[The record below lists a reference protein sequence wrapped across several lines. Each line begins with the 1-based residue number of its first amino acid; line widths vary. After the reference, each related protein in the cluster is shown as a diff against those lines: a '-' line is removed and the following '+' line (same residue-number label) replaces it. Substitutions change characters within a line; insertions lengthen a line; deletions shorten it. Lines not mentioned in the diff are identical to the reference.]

1 MRAVVARKL
10 TALGYSTGKKLKL
23 PGVEAICVQD
33 PLGQSMLLVSNV
45 FYGPSWAQIYKSVEH
60 LIPTPNLITLGKTP
74 AVLMA
79 DSTSNRELIRS
90 LFETANTSRSK
101 QVHLDGVGFVELET
115 KAKPELKL
123 FALPLISI
131 FLVVGLGIFWS
142 SSQQQSQEQNEGEE
156 AISQLRI
163 LALLMETSLSLI
175 VGSASLYRI
184 SQHSVSGQEIQMNTG
199 LGELTVLVESIIGSA
214 AKISGVAECSDGRK
228 RAINHRVDTSGSGAV
243 LELGQ

>member
-10 TALGYSTGKKLKL
+10 TALGYSAGKKLKL

-60 LIPTPNLITLGKTP
+60 LSPTPSLITPGKSP
-74 AVLMA
+74 SALIA
-79 DSTSNRELIRS
+79 DSTSNRELIGS
-90 LFETANTSRSK
+90 LFERANASRSK
-101 QVHLDGVGFVELET
+101 QVHLDGVGFVELEN

-142 SSQQQSQEQNEGEE
+142 SSQQQSQQQNEEVEVLTAADSCIVDANKSEFDSWLGE
-156 AISQLRI
+156 
-163 LALLMETSLSLI
+163 SLSNQ
-175 VGSASLYRI
+175 SALSA
-184 SQHSVSGQEIQMNTG
+184 GQEIQMNTG
-199 LGELTVLVESIIGSA
+199 LGELTFLVESIIGSA
-214 AKISGVAECSDGRK
+214 AKVTGVAECSDGRK

>member
-10 TALGYSTGKKLKL
+10 TALGYSTSKKLML
-23 PGVEAICVQD
+23 PGVEAICVED

-60 LIPTPNLITLGKTP
+60 LIPTPSLITLGKSP
-74 AVLMA
+74 SVLIA
-79 DSTSNRELIRS
+79 DSTSNRELIGS
-90 LFETANTSRSK
+90 LFERANTSRSK
-101 QVHLDGVGFVELET
+101 QVHLDGVGFVELEN
-115 KAKPELKL
+115 KAKPEFKL

-142 SSQQQSQEQNEGEE
+142 SSQQQRQQQNEGVEVLT
-156 AISQLRI
+156 ASDSCIVDANKSVFDSW
-163 LALLMETSLSLI
+163 LAESLENQPAL
-175 VGSASLYRI
+175 
-184 SQHSVSGQEIQMNTG
+184 SVGQEIQMNTE

-214 AKISGVAECSDGRK
+214 AKVTGVAECSDGRK

>member
-1 MRAVVARKL
+1 MRPVVARKL

-45 FYGPSWAQIYKSVEH
+45 FYGPSWVQIHKSVEH
-60 LIPTPNLITLGKTP
+60 LIPTPSLITLGNTP

-79 DSTSNRELIRS
+79 DTVSNRELIAS
-90 LFETANTSRSK
+90 LFERANTSRNK
-101 QVHLDGVGFVELET
+101 QVHLDGVGFVELEN
-115 KAKPELKL
+115 KAKPEFKL
-123 FALPLISI
+123 LALPLISI
-131 FLVVGLGIFWS
+131 ILVVGLGIFWS
-142 SSQQQSQEQNEGEE
+142 SSQQQSQQQNEGVEVLTAADSCIVDANKSE
-156 AISQLRI
+156 FESWLG
-163 LALLMETSLSLI
+163 ESLSNQPAL
-175 VGSASLYRI
+175 
-184 SQHSVSGQEIQMNTG
+184 SVGQEIQMNTE

-214 AKISGVAECSDGRK
+214 AKVTGVAECSDGRK

>member
-10 TALGYSTGKKLKL
+10 TALGYSTAKNLKL
-23 PGVEAICVQD
+23 AGVEAICVED

-60 LIPTPNLITLGKTP
+60 LNPSPSLITLGKTP
-74 AVLMA
+74 AVLIA
-79 DSTSNRELIRS
+79 DTASNRELIGS
-90 LFETANTSRSK
+90 LFERANTSRSK
-101 QVHLDGVGFVELET
+101 QVHLDGVGFVELEN

-131 FLVVGLGIFWS
+131 ILVVVLGLFWS
-142 SSQQQSQEQNEGEE
+142 SSQQQSQQPNGGAEVLTAADPCIVDANKSEFERWLGESLE
-156 AISQLRI
+156 NQP
-163 LALLMETSLSLI
+163 AL
-175 VGSASLYRI
+175 
-184 SQHSVSGQEIQMNTG
+184 SVGQEIQMNTE

-214 AKISGVAECSDGRK
+214 AKVTGVAECSDGRK

>member
-60 LIPTPNLITLGKTP
+60 LNPSPSLITLGKTP
-74 AVLMA
+74 AVLIA
-79 DSTSNRELIRS
+79 DTASNRELIGS
-90 LFETANTSRSK
+90 LFERANTSRSK
-101 QVHLDGVGFVELET
+101 QVHLDGVGFVELEN

-131 FLVVGLGIFWS
+131 ILVVVLGLFWS
-142 SSQQQSQEQNEGEE
+142 SSQQQSQQLNEGTEVITVADSCIVDANKSE
-156 AISQLRI
+156 FERWLGESLEKQP
-163 LALLMETSLSLI
+163 AL
-175 VGSASLYRI
+175 SA
-184 SQHSVSGQEIQMNTG
+184 GQEIQMNTG
-199 LGELTVLVESIIGSA
+199 LGEMTVLVESVIGSA
-214 AKISGVAECSDGRK
+214 AKVSGVAECSDGRK
-228 RAINHRVDTSGSGAV
+228 RAINHRVDTSGSGVV

>member
-142 SSQQQSQEQNEGEE
+142 SSQQQSQQQNEEVEALTAVDSCIVDGNKSAFDRWLGE
-156 AISQLRI
+156 
-163 LALLMETSLSLI
+163 SLSNQPAL
-175 VGSASLYRI
+175 SA
-184 SQHSVSGQEIQMNTG
+184 GQEIQMNTG

-214 AKISGVAECSDGRK
+214 AKVSGVAECSDGRK

>member
-45 FYGPSWAQIYKSVEH
+45 FYGPSWVQIHKSVEH
-60 LIPTPNLITLGKTP
+60 LIPTPSLITLGNTP

-79 DSTSNRELIRS
+79 DTVSNRELIAS
-90 LFETANTSRSK
+90 LFERANTSRNK
-101 QVHLDGVGFVELET
+101 QVHLDGVGFVELEN
-115 KAKPELKL
+115 KAKPEFKL
-123 FALPLISI
+123 LALPLISI
-131 FLVVGLGIFWS
+131 ILVVGLGIFWS
-142 SSQQQSQEQNEGEE
+142 SSQQQSQQQNEGVEVLTAADSCIVDANKSE
-156 AISQLRI
+156 FESWLG
-163 LALLMETSLSLI
+163 ESLSNQPAL
-175 VGSASLYRI
+175 
-184 SQHSVSGQEIQMNTG
+184 SVGQEIQINTE
-199 LGELTVLVESIIGSA
+199 LGELTVMVESIIGSA
-214 AKISGVAECSDGRK
+214 AKVTGVAECSDGRK

>member
-1 MRAVVARKL
+1 MRPVVARKL

-45 FYGPSWAQIYKSVEH
+45 FYGPSWVQIHKSVEH
-60 LIPTPNLITLGKTP
+60 LIPTPSLITLGKSP

-79 DSTSNRELIRS
+79 DTVSNRGLIAS
-90 LFETANTSRSK
+90 LFERANTSRNK
-101 QVHLDGVGFVELET
+101 QVHLDGVGFVGLEN
-115 KAKPELKL
+115 KAKPEFKL
-123 FALPLISI
+123 LALPLISI
-131 FLVVGLGIFWS
+131 ILVVGLGIFWS
-142 SSQQQSQEQNEGEE
+142 SSQQQSQQQNEGVEVLTAADSCIVDANKSE
-156 AISQLRI
+156 FESWLG
-163 LALLMETSLSLI
+163 ESLSNQPAL
-175 VGSASLYRI
+175 
-184 SQHSVSGQEIQMNTG
+184 SVGQEIQMNTE

-214 AKISGVAECSDGRK
+214 AKVTGVAECSDGRK

>member
-1 MRAVVARKL
+1 MRSVVARKL

-33 PLGQSMLLVSNV
+33 PNGLAMMLVSNV

-60 LIPTPNLITLGKTP
+60 LIPTPRLITLGNTP
-74 AVLMA
+74 AVLIGDTA
-79 DSTSNRELIRS
+79 SNRELIGS
-90 LFETANTSRSK
+90 LFERTNASRSK
-101 QVHLDGVGFVELET
+101 QVHLEGIGFVELEN

-142 SSQQQSQEQNEGEE
+142 SSQQQTQQPNEGAEVLIAADSCIVDANKSE
-156 AISQLRI
+156 FDSWLG
-163 LALLMETSLSLI
+163 ESLSNQPAL
-175 VGSASLYRI
+175 SA
-184 SQHSVSGQEIQMNTG
+184 GQEIQMNTG

-214 AKISGVAECSDGRK
+214 AKVTGEAECSDGRI

>member
-60 LIPTPNLITLGKTP
+60 LIPTPSLMTLGKTP
-74 AVLMA
+74 AVLIA
-79 DSTSNRELIRS
+79 DSTSNRELIAS
-90 LFETANTSRSK
+90 LFERANTSRSK
-101 QVHLDGVGFVELET
+101 QVHLDGVGFVELEN

-131 FLVVGLGIFWS
+131 ILVVVLGLFWS
-142 SSQQQSQEQNEGEE
+142 SSQQQSQQPNEGTEVITVADSCIVDASKSE
-156 AISQLRI
+156 FESWLGESLENQLP
-163 LALLMETSLSLI
+163 LS
-175 VGSASLYRI
+175 V
-184 SQHSVSGQEIQMNTG
+184 GQEIQMNTG
-199 LGELTVLVESIIGSA
+199 VGGLSVLVESIIGSA
-214 AKISGVAECSDGRK
+214 AKVTGVVECSDGRK